1 MPLFASPS
9 VQITI
14 FDQGPPFAAITYAAI
29 KPGPSAVLPCDYKFL
44 SWCSIYLY
52 DYLIVLFILIFDFT
66 YLIIF

>member
-44 SWCSIYLY
+44 S
-52 DYLIVLFILIFDFT
+52 
-66 YLIIF
+66 